1 MKFLNLALFLG
12 SSSAFMPHVHY
23 TTRHKTQL
31 YMGLFDDLK
40 LIFSDEGK
48 KNKAEYEEQ
57 QKIEQEEA
65 QRMVMER
72 RRNPEK
78 MQRYEEEVKSRRL
91 QLESD
96 TRAWDFQREA
106 SGADPLDKWT
116 ELRAAGV
123 IKAGDDI
130 ERDPTS
136 SRLGSE
142 GLQEIRTDDKLP
154 YVEKG
159 YVDEDA
165 DVMGNLKKMFGKKK

>member
-1 MKFLNLALFLG
+1 
-12 SSSAFMPHVHY
+12 
-23 TTRHKTQL
+23 
-31 YMGLFDDLK
+31 
-40 LIFSDEGK
+40 
-48 KNKAEYEEQ
+48 
-57 QKIEQEEA
+57 
-65 QRMVMER
+65 
-72 RRNPEK
+72 

>member
-1 MKFLNLALFLG
+1 
-12 SSSAFMPHVHY
+12 
-23 TTRHKTQL
+23 
-31 YMGLFDDLK
+31 MGLFDDLK

>member
-1 MKFLNLALFLG
+1 
-12 SSSAFMPHVHY
+12 
-23 TTRHKTQL
+23 
-31 YMGLFDDLK
+31 
-40 LIFSDEGK
+40 
-48 KNKAEYEEQ
+48 
-57 QKIEQEEA
+57 
-65 QRMVMER
+65 MVMER